1 MAESQSVEYKESW
14 RDEYLKWICGFAN
27 AQGGRIYIGID
38 DQGEVVGVKD
48 IKKLLED
55 IPNKIR
61 DKLGIIAD
69 VNRLEKDGIAYIE
82 IMVAPSSV
90 PISFQGEYHYRSGS
104 TKQLLQ
110 GTALTQFLME
120 KTGIKWDT
128 VSVSNF
134 TADDL
139 DEVSVEIF
147 KREALRNKRISE
159 SDLKV
164 SRLELLDHLNLLE
177 DEKLKRAAVLL
188 FHKRPCK
195 LVEGCYVKIGKFGD
209 GADLQYQDLLEGS
222 LFRIADQ
229 VIDLIYTKYLKAR
242 ITYEHNVRV
251 ETYPFP
257 IDGVREA
264 IYNAL
269 AHNNYARCVPIQI
282 KIQDDAM
289 FISNSCVL
297 PSGWDVESLLQ
308 PHRSVP
314 FNPTIANA
322 FYRAGY
328 IEAWGR
334 GVQKIYES
342 CKKLGAP
349 APEYSIVGEDI
360 TIKFTANN
368 SIFNDVDDTVNG
380 TVNGTVNLSETER
393 RILEAISNEPTIT
406 KVQLSKELGI
416 GSTTIART
424 TKKLKELGV
433 IKRVGSAKTGHWEI
447 CQTDIPNN

>member
-147 KREALRNKRISE
+147 KCEALRNKRISE

-177 DEKLKRAAVLL
+177 DEKLLCQNR
-188 FHKRPCK
+188 
-195 LVEGCYVKIGKFGD
+195 KI
-209 GADLQYQDLLEGS
+209 
-222 LFRIADQ
+222 R
-229 VIDLIYTKYLKAR
+229 R
-242 ITYEHNVRV
+242 
-251 ETYPFP
+251 
-257 IDGVREA
+257 
-264 IYNAL
+264 
-269 AHNNYARCVPIQI
+269 RC
-282 KIQDDAM
+282 
-289 FISNSCVL
+289 
-297 PSGWDVESLLQ
+297 
-308 PHRSVP
+308 RS
-314 FNPTIANA
+314 
-322 FYRAGY
+322 
-328 IEAWGR
+328 
-334 GVQKIYES
+334 
-342 CKKLGAP
+342 
-349 APEYSIVGEDI
+349 
-360 TIKFTANN
+360 
-368 SIFNDVDDTVNG
+368 
-380 TVNGTVNLSETER
+380 
-393 RILEAISNEPTIT
+393 AIS
-406 KVQLSKELGI
+406 
-416 GSTTIART
+416 
-424 TKKLKELGV
+424 
-433 IKRVGSAKTGHWEI
+433 GHAGRL
-447 CQTDIPNN
+447 TVSYRRSGD